1 MFEIAKLNLK
11 DDDNLIIFGDYIE
24 NSFPFR
30 NYAKLYNE
38 SEFSQYD
45 VIATSLKYPQIHNTN
60 EIYNDKA
67 FKALQKQIINP
78 KNKLIILYN
87 DRICTISNAEFLI
100 RNDPEIKKYFIENF
114 QFLTQDYELTKD
126 KSFIPKYT
134 KEFLNDDEFA
144 IVKEIDL
151 TQPSIKRRNVFEVY
165 IRK

>member
-11 DDDNLIIFGDYIE
+11 DGDNLIIFGDYIE
-24 NSFPFR
+24 KSYPFR

-38 SEFSQYD
+38 SEFSQHD
-45 VIATSLKYPQIHNTN
+45 VIATPLKYPQIHNAN
-60 EIYNDKA
+60 KIYNDKA
-67 FKALQKQIINP
+67 FKALHKQIIDP
-78 KNKLIILYN
+78 KNKLMIFYN
-87 DRICTISNAEFLI
+87 DRDCAINNVEFLI
-100 RNDPEIKKYFIENF
+100 RNDLEIKKYFIENF
-114 QFLTQDYELTKD
+114 QFLTQNYELTKD
-126 KSFIPKYT
+126 KLFIPKYT